1 MSYSGDPSASPLDE
15 VRFIIGDTNSLDEK
29 LTDDE
34 IDYLLTKWVDPMKTA
49 HAAAMSLV
57 ALYTGKMN
65 KSIGSTSVDYSQLMQ
80 QYQSLA
86 SSIARRGGFSTVA
99 MTAIPLAGGLRSVD
113 NPDVLDIVWKNTK
126 EP

>member
-1 MSYSGDPSASPLDE
+1 MSYSGDPSASQLDE
-15 VRFIIGDTNSLDEK
+15 VRFIIGDTNPLDEK

-34 IDYLLTKWVDPMKTA
+34 ISYLITKWVEPMKAA

-86 SSIARRGGFSTVA
+86 SSIARRGGFSTLS
-99 MTAIPLAGGLRSVD
+99 MTAIPIAGGLRSVD
-113 NPDVLDIVWKNTK
+113 NPDVLDVAWQNTK